1 VNGIEWITSLTNV
14 NGKMYNEPNEHE
26 WYRMDNEHEWIGTDN
41 QLDKY
46 EWRNG

>member
-1 VNGIEWITSLTNV
+1 
-14 NGKMYNEPNEHE
+14 MYNEPNEHE